1 MKYRLFLMMATFVG
15 LGSINTSCSRDNEP
29 VASDGDQK
37 APISFNVNIGT
48 LPTPTVTTRGYTTNS
63 SESGYTF
70 NGDEYVAVGLTHP
83 SGSEV
88 IKQYLVGA
96 GNSGG
101 NSLTYKKEA
110 DGTTTG
116 YTFDWHSTTETGVS
130 IRAWSDGVSTAAST
144 PVVDPDGHTFTV
156 ETTQSGNVKELLY
169 SPAAS
174 YSYTTSAINIP
185 LYHQLSRIVVTIIRE
200 NTSNTISSVT
210 IGHDSDGN
218 RVPITGTFT
227 KPGSTTNYGSWSVA
241 SEATQLTHWS
251 VITPKEETTGSVFS
265 AVVIPTTYT
274 ADMRLFNI
282 TIGTQTFAYKVP
294 TGGKTFE
301 AGKQYNYT
309 ITVGNQGITVTSNIT
324 DWTDASD
331 GTDFTHGDG
340 LAVLKNV
347 KMNPLWYVAEK
358 NVDYTAA
365 NGTKTWDSGAGTFSF
380 ATADNT
386 GYFFVKNDALKYFTT
401 AANAVAATPVS
412 ISSYYTGTG
421 CVLENWHLPVYNE
434 WNSILPGPGTDVIT
448 SDFATSGGSAVYKSS
463 TATCVWGYNEETKAD
478 AGIVDKSYWYRV
490 DAGYIYTLYA
500 LRFLGTPYCSIW
512 KYEMRNASATATWDA
527 TANGRGYLT
536 ITSRLLHETSLQ
548 DPSNF
553 TTDADATTTCS
564 AYIASNSWASHFT
577 GLTFT
582 NGNDDVNYAV
592 QRIFYALGDTPTN
605 IGTGGMSNAVSQ
617 EWGEYDSS
625 TINPDAQNPPRSW
638 LLSFTTKTSVRLWLY
653 DGNHG
658 YGRNIRLFRDN

>member
-1 MKYRLFLMMATFVG
+1 MMATFVG

-156 ETTQSGNVKELLY
+156 EKTQSGNVKELLY

-227 KPGSTTNYGSWSVA
+227 KPGSGDNYGSWSVA
-241 SEATQLTHWS
+241 TETSQSTHWS
-251 VITPKEETTGSVFS
+251 VITPKEETTGSVYS

-282 TIGTQTFAYKVP
+282 TIGTQTFAYNVP

-309 ITVGNQGITVTSNIT
+309 ITVGNKGITVTSNIT
-324 DWTDASD
+324 DWTDAADESS
-331 GTDFTHGDG
+331 TTPDFTHGDG
-340 LAVLKNV
+340 LSVRRTV
-347 KMNPLWYVAEK
+347 KMNPLYYVAEN
-358 NVDYTAA
+358 NVKSY
-365 NGTKTWDSGAGTFSF
+365 NSGTKVVTFESNPASAGSAYCYKWSDAMANF
-380 ATADNT
+380 A
-386 GYFFVKNDALKYFTT
+386 KQTT
-401 AANAVAATPVS
+401 AYDDYWKGNITDG
-412 ISSYYTGTG
+412 SSEFMY
-421 CVLENWHLPVYNE
+421 HLPVIKE
-434 WNSILPGPGTDVIT
+434 WYSILPSMNNVFTT
-448 SDFATSGGSAVYKSS
+448 NFLTSGGLVTSAQECIFAYNDDTKDGIDDWSYWSTYTTANVRYAIRYLGTLYCSVWKYEFSGSILSVTAKLIDIYDKDDPSLATVLNNYINNTSFWTTINEDEGDQQRVFYAVGYVYKSNAGGTGTADYYQGKRGHYWS
-463 TATCVWGYNEETKAD
+463 TSQYSSDRFLQFFFDDQSYLCITDSYNVWG
-478 AGIVDKSYWYRV
+478 
-490 DAGYIYTLYA
+490 
-500 LRFLGTPYCSIW
+500 FP
-512 KYEMRNASATATWDA
+512 
-527 TANGRGYLT
+527 
-536 ITSRLLHETSLQ
+536 
-548 DPSNF
+548 
-553 TTDADATTTCS
+553 
-564 AYIASNSWASHFT
+564 
-577 GLTFT
+577 
-582 NGNDDVNYAV
+582 
-592 QRIFYALGDTPTN
+592 
-605 IGTGGMSNAVSQ
+605 
-617 EWGEYDSS
+617 
-625 TINPDAQNPPRSW
+625 
-638 LLSFTTKTSVRLWLY
+638 
-653 DGNHG
+653 
-658 YGRNIRLFRDN
+658 IRLFRDN

>member
-1 MKYRLFLMMATFVG
+1 MKYRLFLIIATSVV

-70 NGDEYVAVGLTHP
+70 NGDEYVAVGLTHS

-116 YTFDWHSTTETGVS
+116 NTFDWLSTTETGVS
-130 IRAWSDGVSTAAST
+130 IRAWSDGVSTTAST

-156 ETTQSGNVKELLY
+156 ETTQLGNVRELLY

-174 YSYTTSAINIP
+174 HSYTTSAINIP

-200 NTSNTISSVT
+200 NTSNAISSVT

-227 KPGSTTNYGSWSVA
+227 KPGSGDNYGSWSVA
-241 SEATQLTHWS
+241 TETSQSTHWS
-251 VITPKEETTGSVFS
+251 VITPKEETTGSVYS

-282 TIGTQTFAYKVP
+282 TIGTQTFAYNVP

-309 ITVGNQGITVTSNIT
+309 ITVGNKGITVTSNIT
-324 DWTDASD
+324 DWTDAADESS
-331 GTDFTHGDG
+331 TTPDFTHGEG
-340 LAVLKNV
+340 LAVHSRL
-347 KMNPLWYVAEK
+347 PIEYVAPYDMKSATEMATD
-358 NVDYTAA
+358 NHVNNSYYFYGGGTSFSTNLVNFI
-365 NGTKTWDSGAGTFSF
+365 NGTAYP
-380 ATADNT
+380 
-386 GYFFVKNDALKYFTT
+386 GY
-401 AANAVAATPVS
+401 
-412 ISSYYTGTG
+412 
-421 CVLENWHLPVYNE
+421 HLPSTFE
-434 WNSILPGPGTDVIT
+434 WMSILPPYYGKDGNNTSETFDVDGGNRIRLAKGNGVT
-448 SDFATSGGSAVYKSS
+448 AILGEIAGWGVKNNSGAYTYEVYRKFYNQYNWPAGSNVSYAIRFMENSDGDYGIYTCAYRYTYNDVSSSIGSNSLTIDVKYIGLDETVTISTISNSS
-463 TATCVWGYNEETKAD
+463 WWSSVDFTVTMPACGWLNTEAD
-478 AGIVDKSYWYRV
+478 AAGSSYSGANAKLSTYYWSATPN
-490 DAGYIYTLYA
+490 DIAGYGYQA
-500 LRFLGTPYCSIW
+500 RF
-512 KYEMRNASATATWDA
+512 
-527 TANGRGYLT
+527 
-536 ITSRLLHETSLQ
+536 
-548 DPSNF
+548 
-553 TTDADATTTCS
+553 
-564 AYIASNSWASHFT
+564 
-577 GLTFT
+577 
-582 NGNDDVNYAV
+582 
-592 QRIFYALGDTPTN
+592 
-605 IGTGGMSNAVSQ
+605 
-617 EWGEYDSS
+617 YDEF
-625 TINPDAQNPPRSW
+625 I
-638 LLSFTTKTSVRLWLY
+638 
-653 DGNHG
+653 DGNG
-658 YGRNIRLFRDN
+658 PTPLSYSYSVRLFRDRQ

>member
-1 MKYRLFLMMATFVG
+1 MKYRLFLIIATSVV

-70 NGDEYVAVGLTHP
+70 NGDEYVAIGLTHP

-116 YTFDWHSTTETGVS
+116 NTFDWLSTTETGVS
-130 IRAWSDGVSTAAST
+130 IRAWSDGVSTTAST

-174 YSYTTSAINIP
+174 HSYTTSAINIP

-200 NTSNTISSVT
+200 NTSNAISSVT

-227 KPGSTTNYGSWSVA
+227 KPGSGDNYGSWSVA
-241 SEATQLTHWS
+241 TETSQSTHWS
-251 VITPKEETTGSVFS
+251 VITPKEETTGSVYS

-282 TIGTQTFAYKVP
+282 TIGTQTFAYNVP

-309 ITVGNQGITVTSNIT
+309 ITVGNKGITVTSNIT
-324 DWTDASD
+324 DWTDAVD
-331 GTDFTHGDG
+331 GTNFTHGDG

-347 KMNPLWYVAEK
+347 KMSPLWYVATG
-358 NVDYTAA
+358 NMTGATTM
-365 NGTKTWDSGAGTFSF
+365 GTG
-380 ATADNT
+380 
-386 GYFFVKNDALKYFTT
+386 
-401 AANAVAATPVS
+401 
-412 ISSYYTGTG
+412 ISSSLFSWGDAMSYFSSDGASKTAYYNGNKTITGQEGST
-421 CVLENWHLPVYNE
+421 WHLPVLGE
-434 WNSILPGPGTDVIT
+434 WWSIVPLEGLYADGVTVLNLDGPMTSAKPVI
-448 SDFATSGGSAVYKSS
+448 F
-463 TATCVWGYNEETKAD
+463 GYNAETKAGFTD
-478 AGIVDKSYWYRV
+478 YSYWKNISAKEV
-490 DAGYIYTLYA
+490 HAI
-500 LRFLGTPYCSIW
+500 RFLGTDYCSAW
-512 KYEMRNASATATWDA
+512 KYKLFGSGTSTDPYYVVVSTILIDYVTIADASTWYTNNFASLTFSGNLAVERSFYPTGLKFGTDPISQNYQFGYHWSATQ
-527 TANGRGYLT
+527 
-536 ITSRLLHETSLQ
+536 SE
-548 DPSNF
+548 
-553 TTDADATTTCS
+553 
-564 AYIASNSWASHFT
+564 SNSDWIYVEGFGGIST
-577 GLTFT
+577 TYYG
-582 NGNDDVNYAV
+582 G
-592 QRIFYALGDTPTN
+592 RIDPTN
-605 IGTGGMSNAVSQ
+605 ADKNTLN
-617 EWGEYDSS
+617 
-625 TINPDAQNPPRSW
+625 
-638 LLSFTTKTSVRLWLY
+638 
-653 DGNHG
+653 
-658 YGRNIRLFRDN
+658 YGVRLFRDN

>member
-70 NGDEYVAVGLTHP
+70 NGDEYVAIGLTHP

-156 ETTQSGNVKELLY
+156 EMTQSGNVKELLY

-200 NTSNTISSVT
+200 NTSNAISSVT

-227 KPGSTTNYGSWSVA
+227 KPGSATNYGSWSVA
-241 SEATQLTHWS
+241 SEATQSTHWN
-251 VITPKEETTGSVFS
+251 VITPKAETAGSVYS
-265 AVVIPTTYT
+265 AVVIPTTY
-274 ADMRLFNI
+274 AVGLRLFNI

-294 TGGKTFE
+294 MGGKTFE

-309 ITVGNQGITVTSNIT
+309 ITVGNKGITVTSNIT
-324 DWTDASD
+324 DWTDAVN
-331 GTDFTHGDG
+331 GTDFAHGDG

-347 KMNPLWYVAEK
+347 KMNPLWYVAEGYMT
-358 NVDYTAA
+358 NSAVGSSATLTM
-365 NGTKTWDSGAGTFSF
+365 GTG
-380 ATADNT
+380 NT
-386 GYFFVKNDALKYFTT
+386 GYFYTW
-401 AANAVAATPVS
+401 ANAMQTFAAQNSTYTDYKTAGKTISGQDGTWHMPVKGEVLS
-412 ISSYYTGTG
+412 LLPYESNMFALNSDANDIYTTNNVIFGYNSETKTGITDNFYWKNLGSSKGRAIRF
-421 CVLENWHLPVYNE
+421 L
-434 WNSILPGPGTDVIT
+434 NSEYCSAWEYEMNT
-448 SDFATSGGSAVYKSS
+448 ATSPN
-463 TATCVWGYNEETKAD
+463 T
-478 AGIVDKSYWYRV
+478 
-490 DAGYIYTLYA
+490 
-500 LRFLGTPYCSIW
+500 
-512 KYEMRNASATATWDA
+512 
-527 TANGRGYLT
+527 LT
-536 ITSRLLHETSLQ
+536 ITSCLIGWVDNTK
-548 DPSNF
+548 
-553 TTDADATTTCS
+553 S
-564 AYIASNSWASHFT
+564 AASAVYNEIDWANLSSYGT
-577 GLTFT
+577 
-582 NGNDDVNYAV
+582 AV
-592 QRIFYALGDTPTN
+592 QRVFYARGYKDY
-605 IGTGGMSNAVSQ
+605 GT
-617 EWGEYDSS
+617 SS
-625 TINPDAQNPPRSW
+625 TADSYQTTCIAYWSATYSYTESSPGWGDGSW
-638 LLSFTTKTSVRLWLY
+638 GFECFSHS
-653 DGNHG
+653 G
-658 YGRNIRLFRDN
+658 YGLFTCKSLRQSAGMNVCMFRDN